1 MRANLDQFSQPNRAR
16 KGEGRRGENV
26 SLNESNPFRP
36 IELEGKQ
43 ERKGEG
49 IRNYQK
55 PLPYSPRAHTKF
67 VT

>member
-1 MRANLDQFSQPNRAR
+1 M
-16 KGEGRRGENV
+16 
-26 SLNESNPFRP
+26 NPTLRP

-55 PLPYSPRAHTKF
+55 PLPYSPRAHKKF
-67 VT
+67 VTEQKPLFLSL